1 MFYLLELWRHTTL
14 GLGGPARTFL
24 EPDSVDAVCDA
35 IEATGGPLLILGGG
49 SNLVVADQG
58 YSGTVIYLGAS
69 FGRVSIERSGGIAL
83 VVAEAGAW
91 FDDIV
96 AQTVGANLAGLEALS
111 GIPGSVG
118 ATPMQNVGAYG
129 REIAEVLDW
138 VEAYDRRQE
147 CRVQLSPAACK
158 FGYRTSRFRGDD
170 RYVILRVA
178 LRLRASET
186 GLPIRYAELAKAL
199 GVEEGASVQLA
210 KVREAVLELR
220 KSKGMVVD
228 EDDPD
233 SRSAGSFFVNP
244 IVEVAKADDI
254 EKRALALGKGLA
266 RSAMPRFPSE
276 GGLVKLSAAWLL
288 ERAGFGKGWGKG
300 AIGVSNKHS
309 LAIVNRG
316 SGTTAEL
323 LDVAR
328 TLRKGVQDTF
338 DLTLVPEPVFVGC
351 EL

>member
-1 MFYLLELWRHTTL
+1 MELWRHTTL

-35 IEATGGPLLILGGG
+35 IEAADGPLLVLGGG
-49 SNLVVADQG
+49 SNVVIADAG
-58 YSGTVIYLGAS
+58 YSGTVLHLGTG

-118 ATPMQNVGAYG
+118 ATPIQNVGAYG

-158 FGYRTSRFRGDD
+158 FGYRSSRFRGDD

-186 GLPIRYAELAKAL
+186 ALPIRYAELAKTL
-199 GVEEGASVQLA
+199 GVEEGASPPLSR
-210 KVREAVLELR
+210 VREAVLELR
-220 KSKGMVVD
+220 RSKGMVID
-228 EDDPD
+228 ESDPD
-233 SRSAGSFFVNP
+233 SRSAGSFFTNP
-244 IVEVAKADDI
+244 IVELAKADDV
-254 EKRALALGKGLA
+254 EQRAKKLGGP
-266 RSAMPRFPSE
+266 AMPRFPVE

-300 AIGVSNKHS
+300 AIGVSSKHA
-309 LAIVNRG
+309 LALINRG
-316 SGTTAEL
+316 SGTTTEL

-328 TLRKGVQDTF
+328 TLRHGVQEAF
-338 DLTLVPEPVFVGC
+338 DVTLTPEPVFVGC

>member
-1 MFYLLELWRHTTL
+1 MELWRHTTL

-35 IEATGGPLLILGGG
+35 IEAADGPLLILGGG
-49 SNLVVADQG
+49 SNLVVADEG
-58 YSGTVIYLGAS
+58 YSGTVIHLGAS

-118 ATPMQNVGAYG
+118 ATPIQNVGAYG

-233 SRSAGSFFVNP
+233 SRSAGSFFTNP
-244 IVEVAKADDI
+244 IVEAAKADDI
-254 EKRALALGKGLA
+254 EKRAAKLGKGP
-266 RSAMPRFPSE
+266 MPRFPADGE
-276 GGLVKLSAAWLL
+276 MVKLSAAWLL

-300 AIGVSNKHS
+300 AIGVSTKHA

-316 SGTTAEL
+316 SGTTKEL
-323 LDVAR
+323 LEVAR
-328 TLRKGVQDTF
+328 TLRQGVQDKF
-338 DLTLVPEPVFVGC
+338 DLTLVPEPIFVGC